1 MPIRFK
7 CKECGERLEMPS
19 SHFGRRAFCTECGK
33 SILVPLPVAHA
44 CDKCGKSR
52 VMDGRRDGQICQCG
66 GQMKATQMFI
76 KKLPGEMS
84 RTYDVDELMKE
95 IGSETGDL

>member
-1 MPIRFK
+1 
-7 CKECGERLEMPS
+7 
-19 SHFGRRAFCTECGK
+19 
-33 SILVPLPVAHA
+33 
-44 CDKCGKSR
+44 
-52 VMDGRRDGQICQCG
+52 
-66 GQMKATQMFI
+66 MKATQMFI